1 MKNDKKFI
9 YFLFV
14 TTCILGL
21 AGQLFLMNLK
31 ILEMLNFFNINVVF
45 FWLIFGIFI
54 YFTLFNKKIKNQER
68 TIKELDDIKAF
79 FKEEELNDKEVT
91 ERELLKIKNEFF
103 YKEEDTEKYP
113 ILSKVWKEYSS
124 TFLKTSDNKYYQII
138 DAEDLFN
145 ENSLV
150 KEKMNMK
157 ILNYIPQLFVGLG
170 IFGTFLGLSLGLSKI
185 NLRDTGDLGQINNL
199 IEGVQTSF
207 YTSLYGMF
215 FSISITLLFNNYMS
229 QIEKRIFIL
238 RDKLNNLFFLNNGGE
253 IIQDMR
259 NELKEIRA
267 YNSEMATQITNGINK
282 ELVQMTTVLDN
293 KIGGITSGI
302 TGTFQETM
310 SENLEKIFSQ
320 DFIKNFENIKD
331 ELIEI
336 SRENNQFIA
345 KYKNEMKEIITTTKS
360 LKDEFLV
367 FVDEINQKY
376 NDTNENLKEN
386 FEKISIVLNDV
397 REIQSG
403 INEFTEDVQFIA
415 SENKKIISDFKD
427 VSVNLKGFAEGQET
441 ILNLWQGYKDNFAS
455 FEKCINDN
463 FENYQII
470 LEDVSDK
477 YGDKIDKLTTDYIK
491 TMNMGMEDVFKGYD
505 NHITEVIEK
514 FQGVLKTFKEN
525 LELSDDNLKNNL
537 DLLQENLESQSKLSE
552 INKGISEKNR
562 LLLEKIE
569 KTQQHLANLGE
580 KGDR

>member
-150 KEKMNMK
+150 KEKINMK

-331 ELIEI
+331 ELIET

-345 KYKNEMKEIITTTKS
+345 KYKNEMKEIITITKS

-441 ILNLWQGYKDNFAS
+441 ILSLWQGYKDNFAS

>member
-1 MKNDKKFI
+1 MKNDKNFI

-14 TTCILGL
+14 TTCVLGL
-21 AGQLFLMNLK
+21 MGQFFLMNFK
-31 ILEMLNFFNINVVF
+31 ILEMFNLFNINVVF

-68 TIKELDDIKAF
+68 TIKELDDIKSF
-79 FKEEELNDKEVT
+79 FEREELCDKKIT
-91 ERELLKIKNEFF
+91 ERELLKIANEFF

-124 TFLKTSDNKYYQII
+124 TVLKTNENKCYQII

-145 ENSLV
+145 ENSLI

-238 RDKLNNLFFLNNGGE
+238 RDKLNSLFFLNNGGE

-259 NELKEIRA
+259 DELKEIRA

-282 ELVQMTTVLDN
+282 ELVQMTAILDN
-293 KIGGITSGI
+293 KIAGITSGI

-310 SENLEKIFSQ
+310 SENLEKIFSE
-320 DFIKNFENIKD
+320 DFIKNFANIKD
-331 ELIEI
+331 ELLET
-336 SRENNQFIA
+336 SRENNRFIA
-345 KYKNEMKEIITTTKS
+345 EYKNEMKEIVTTTKS

-367 FVDEINQKY
+367 FADEINQKY

-386 FEKISIVLNDV
+386 FEKISVVLNDV
-397 REIQSG
+397 REIHSS

-427 VSVNLKGFAEGQET
+427 VSVNLKDFAEGQET
-441 ILNLWQGYKDNFAS
+441 ILNLWKGYKDNFAS

-477 YGDKIDKLTTDYIK
+477 YGEKIDKLTTDYIK

-552 INKGISEKNR
+552 INNGISEKNR
-562 LLLEKIE
+562 VLLEKIE

>member
-45 FWLIFGIFI
+45 FGLIFGIFI

-331 ELIEI
+331 ELIET

-403 INEFTEDVQFIA
+403 INEFTDDVQFIA

>member
-14 TTCILGL
+14 ITCILGL

-331 ELIEI
+331 ELIET

>member
-21 AGQLFLMNLK
+21 AGQLFLMNFK

-331 ELIEI
+331 ELIET

-345 KYKNEMKEIITTTKS
+345 KYKNEMKEIVTTTKS

-367 FVDEINQKY
+367 FADEINQKY

-386 FEKISIVLNDV
+386 FEKISIVLNDI
-397 REIQSG
+397 REIHSS

-427 VSVNLKGFAEGQET
+427 VSVNLKDFAEGQET
-441 ILNLWQGYKDNFAS
+441 ILNLWKGYKESFAS

-470 LEDVSDK
+470 
-477 YGDKIDKLTTDYIK
+477 
-491 TMNMGMEDVFKGYD
+491 
-505 NHITEVIEK
+505 
-514 FQGVLKTFKEN
+514 
-525 LELSDDNLKNNL
+525 
-537 DLLQENLESQSKLSE
+537 
-552 INKGISEKNR
+552 
-562 LLLEKIE
+562 
-569 KTQQHLANLGE
+569 
-580 KGDR
+580 

>member
-1 MKNDKKFI
+1 
-9 YFLFV
+9 
-14 TTCILGL
+14 
-21 AGQLFLMNLK
+21 
-31 ILEMLNFFNINVVF
+31 
-45 FWLIFGIFI
+45 
-54 YFTLFNKKIKNQER
+54 
-68 TIKELDDIKAF
+68 
-79 FKEEELNDKEVT
+79 
-91 ERELLKIKNEFF
+91 
-103 YKEEDTEKYP
+103 
-113 ILSKVWKEYSS
+113 
-124 TFLKTSDNKYYQII
+124 
-138 DAEDLFN
+138 
-145 ENSLV
+145 
-150 KEKMNMK
+150 
-157 ILNYIPQLFVGLG
+157 
-170 IFGTFLGLSLGLSKI
+170 
-185 NLRDTGDLGQINNL
+185 
-199 IEGVQTSF
+199 
-207 YTSLYGMF
+207 
-215 FSISITLLFNNYMS
+215 
-229 QIEKRIFIL
+229 
-238 RDKLNNLFFLNNGGE
+238 
-253 IIQDMR
+253 
-259 NELKEIRA
+259 
-267 YNSEMATQITNGINK
+267 
-282 ELVQMTTVLDN
+282 
-293 KIGGITSGI
+293 
-302 TGTFQETM
+302 
-310 SENLEKIFSQ
+310 
-320 DFIKNFENIKD
+320 
-331 ELIEI
+331 
-336 SRENNQFIA
+336 
-345 KYKNEMKEIITTTKS
+345 MKEIITTTKS

-403 INEFTEDVQFIA
+403 INEFTDDVQFIA

>member
-21 AGQLFLMNLK
+21 AGQLFLMNFK
-31 ILEMLNFFNINVVF
+31 ILEMLNFFNINVIF

-331 ELIEI
+331 ELIET

-569 KTQQHLANLGE
+569 KTQQHLVNLGE

>member
-1 MKNDKKFI
+1 MKNEKKFI

-14 TTCILGL
+14 ITCILSLG
-21 AGQLFLMNLK
+21 GQFYLMNFK
-31 ILEMLNFFNINVVF
+31 ILEMFNFFNINVIF

-79 FKEEELNDKEVT
+79 FEKEELNGKEIT

-103 YKEEDTEKYP
+103 YKEEDIEKYP
-113 ILSKVWKEYSS
+113 ILSKSWKEYSS
-124 TFLKTSDNKYYQII
+124 TFLKTSDNKYYQIT

-145 ENSLV
+145 ENSLI

-170 IFGTFLGLSLGLSKI
+170 IFGTFLGLSLGLSQI
-185 NLRDTGDLGQINNL
+185 NLKDTGDLGQINNL

-238 RDKLNNLFFLNNGGE
+238 RDKLNSLFFLNNGGE

-267 YNSEMATQITNGINK
+267 YNSEMASQITNGINK
-282 ELVQMTTVLDN
+282 ELVQMTAVLDN
-293 KIGGITSGI
+293 KISGITSGI
-302 TGTFQETM
+302 TGTFQQTM
-310 SENLEKIFSQ
+310 SENLEKIFSA

-331 ELIEI
+331 ELLET

-345 KYKNEMKEIITTTKS
+345 EYKNEMKEIVTTTKS

-386 FEKISIVLNDV
+386 FEKISVILNDIK
-397 REIQSG
+397 EIHSS

-415 SENKKIISDFKD
+415 SENKKIILDFKD
-427 VSVNLKGFAEGQET
+427 ISVNLKEFAEGQDT
-441 ILNLWQGYKDNFAS
+441 ILNLWRGYRDNFAS

-463 FENYQII
+463 FENYQTI
-470 LEDVSDK
+470 LEEVSDK
-477 YGDKIDKLTTDYIK
+477 YGNIIDKISTEYIK
-491 TMNMGMEDVFKGYD
+491 TMNMGMEDVFRGYD
-505 NHITEVIEK
+505 NHLTEIVEK
-514 FQGVLKTFKEN
+514 FQGVLITFKEN

-552 INKGISEKNR
+552 INKEISEKNR
-562 LLLEKIE
+562 VLLEKIE
-569 KTQQHLANLGE
+569 KAQQHLENSEE
-580 KGDR
+580 KGDK

>member
-1 MKNDKKFI
+1 MKNEKNFI
-9 YFLFV
+9 YFLFAI
-14 TTCILGL
+14 TCILSLG
-21 AGQLFLMNLK
+21 GQFYLMNFK
-31 ILEMLNFFNINVVF
+31 ILEMFNFFNINVIF

-79 FKEEELNDKEVT
+79 FEEEELNGKEIT

-103 YKEEDTEKYP
+103 YKEEDIEKYP
-113 ILSKVWKEYSS
+113 ILSKSWKEYSS
-124 TFLKTSDNKYYQII
+124 TFLKTSDNKYYQVS

-145 ENSLV
+145 ENSLI

-170 IFGTFLGLSLGLSKI
+170 IFGTFLGLSLGLSHI

-238 RDKLNNLFFLNNGGE
+238 RDKLNSLFFLNNGGE

-267 YNSEMATQITNGINK
+267 YNSEMASQITNGINK

-293 KIGGITSGI
+293 KISGITSGI
-302 TGTFQETM
+302 TGTFQQTM
-310 SENLEKIFSQ
+310 SENLEKIFSA

-331 ELIEI
+331 ELLET

-345 KYKNEMKEIITTTKS
+345 EYKNEMKEIVTTTKS

-367 FVDEINQKY
+367 FADEINQKY

-386 FEKISIVLNDV
+386 FEKISVVLNDV
-397 REIQSG
+397 REIHSG

-427 VSVNLKGFAEGQET
+427 VSVNLKEFAEGQDT
-441 ILNLWQGYKDNFAS
+441 ILNLWRGYRDNFAS
-455 FEKCINDN
+455 FEESINSN
-463 FENYQII
+463 FENYQKI

-477 YGDKIDKLTTDYIK
+477 YGNKIDKLTTEYVK
-491 TMNMGMEDVFKGYD
+491 TMNMGMEDVFRGYD

-514 FQGVLKTFKEN
+514 FQGVLKSFKEN

-537 DLLQENLESQSKLSE
+537 DLLQANLEDQSKLSE
-552 INKGISEKNR
+552 INNGISEKNR
-562 LLLEKIE
+562 VLLEKIE
-569 KTQQHLANLGE
+569 KTQQHLANLEE

>member
-1 MKNDKKFI
+1 MKNEKNFI
-9 YFLFV
+9 YFLFAI
-14 TTCILGL
+14 TCILSLG
-21 AGQLFLMNLK
+21 GQFYLMNFK
-31 ILEMLNFFNINVVF
+31 ILEMFNFFNINVIF

-79 FKEEELNDKEVT
+79 FEEEELNGKEIT

-103 YKEEDTEKYP
+103 YKEEDIEKYP
-113 ILSKVWKEYSS
+113 ILSKSWKEYSS
-124 TFLKTSDNKYYQII
+124 TFLKTSDNKYYQVS

-145 ENSLV
+145 ENSLI

-170 IFGTFLGLSLGLSKI
+170 IFGTFLGLSLGLSQI
-185 NLRDTGDLGQINNL
+185 NLKDTGDLGQINNL

-238 RDKLNNLFFLNNGGE
+238 RDKLNSLFFLNNGGE

-267 YNSEMATQITNGINK
+267 YNSEMASQITNGINK
-282 ELVQMTTVLDN
+282 ELVQMTAVLDN
-293 KIGGITSGI
+293 KISGITSGI
-302 TGTFQETM
+302 TGTFQQTM
-310 SENLEKIFSQ
+310 SENLEKIFSA

-331 ELIEI
+331 ELLET

-345 KYKNEMKEIITTTKS
+345 EYKNEMKEIVTTTKS
-360 LKDEFLV
+360 LKDEFLA
-367 FVDEINQKY
+367 FADEINQKY

-397 REIQSG
+397 REIHSS
-403 INEFTEDVQFIA
+403 INEFTDDVQFIA

-427 VSVNLKGFAEGQET
+427 VSVNLKEFAEGQDT
-441 ILNLWQGYKDNFAS
+441 ILNLWRGYRDNFAS

-477 YGDKIDKLTTDYIK
+477 YGEKIDKLTTDYIK

-514 FQGVLKTFKEN
+514 FQGVLKSFKEN

-537 DLLQENLESQSKLSE
+537 DLLQENLESQSMLSE
-552 INKGISEKNR
+552 VNKEISEKNKI
-562 LLLEKIE
+562 LLEKIE
-569 KTQQHLANLGE
+569 KTQQHLEKLEE

>member
-21 AGQLFLMNLK
+21 AGQLFLMNFK

-150 KEKMNMK
+150 KEKINMK

-331 ELIEI
+331 ELIET

-345 KYKNEMKEIITTTKS
+345 KYKNEMKEIITITKS

-552 INKGISEKNR
+552 INNGISEKNR
-562 LLLEKIE
+562 VLLEKIE
-569 KTQQHLANLGE
+569 KTQQHLANLEE

>member
-21 AGQLFLMNLK
+21 VGQLFLMNFK

-79 FKEEELNDKEVT
+79 FKEEELYDKEVT

-331 ELIEI
+331 ELIET

-470 LEDVSDK
+470 LENVSDK

-491 TMNMGMEDVFKGYD
+491 TMNVGMEDVFKGYD

>member
-21 AGQLFLMNLK
+21 AGQLFLMDFK

-124 TFLKTSDNKYYQII
+124 TFLKTSNNKYYQII

-331 ELIEI
+331 ELIET

>member
-21 AGQLFLMNLK
+21 AGQLFLMNFK

-54 YFTLFNKKIKNQER
+54 YFTLFNKKIKNQEK

-331 ELIEI
+331 ELIET

>member
-1 MKNDKKFI
+1 MKNEKKFI
-9 YFLFV
+9 YFLFAI
-14 TTCILGL
+14 TCVLSLG
-21 AGQLFLMNLK
+21 GQFYLMNFK
-31 ILEMLNFFNINVVF
+31 ILEMFNFFNINVIF

-68 TIKELDDIKAF
+68 TIKELDNIKVF
-79 FKEEELNDKEVT
+79 FEEEELNGKEIT

-103 YKEEDTEKYP
+103 YKEENIEKYP
-113 ILSKVWKEYSS
+113 ILSKSWKEYSS
-124 TFLKTSDNKYYQII
+124 TFLKTSDDKYYQII

-145 ENSLV
+145 ENSLI

-170 IFGTFLGLSLGLSKI
+170 IFGTFLGLSLGLSQI
-185 NLRDTGDLGQINNL
+185 NLKDTADLGQINNL

-229 QIEKRIFIL
+229 QIGKRIFIL
-238 RDKLNNLFFLNNGGE
+238 RDKLNSLFFLNNGGE

-259 NELKEIRA
+259 NELQEIRA
-267 YNSEMATQITNGINK
+267 YNSEMASQITNGINK

-293 KIGGITSGI
+293 KISGITSGI

-310 SENLEKIFSQ
+310 SENLEKIFSA

-331 ELIEI
+331 ELLET

-345 KYKNEMKEIITTTKS
+345 EYKNEMKEIITTTKS

-367 FVDEINQKY
+367 FADEINQKY

-386 FEKISIVLNDV
+386 FEKISIVLNDI
-397 REIQSG
+397 REIHSS
-403 INEFTEDVQFIA
+403 INEFTEDVQFMA

-427 VSVNLKGFAEGQET
+427 VSVNLKEFAEGQDT
-441 ILNLWQGYKDNFAS
+441 ILNLWRGYRDNFAS

-463 FENYQII
+463 FENYQTI

-477 YGDKIDKLTTDYIK
+477 YGTTIDKLTTEYIK
-491 TMNMGMEDVFKGYD
+491 TMNMGMEDVFRGYD
-505 NHITEVIEK
+505 NHLTEIVEK

-552 INKGISEKNR
+552 INKEISEKNR
-562 LLLEKIE
+562 VLLEKIE
-569 KTQQHLANLGE
+569 KAQKHLENLEE

>member
-1 MKNDKKFI
+1 MKNEKKFI

-14 TTCILGL
+14 ITCILSLG
-21 AGQLFLMNLK
+21 GQFYLMNFK
-31 ILEMLNFFNINVVF
+31 ILEMFNFFNINVIF

-79 FKEEELNDKEVT
+79 FEKEELNGKEIT

-103 YKEEDTEKYP
+103 YKEEDIEKYP
-113 ILSKVWKEYSS
+113 ILSKSWKEYSS
-124 TFLKTSDNKYYQII
+124 TFLKTSDNKYYQIT

-145 ENSLV
+145 ENSLI

-170 IFGTFLGLSLGLSKI
+170 IFGTFLGLSLGLSQI
-185 NLRDTGDLGQINNL
+185 NLKDTGDLGQINNL

-238 RDKLNNLFFLNNGGE
+238 RDKLNSLFFLNNGGE

-267 YNSEMATQITNGINK
+267 YNSEMASQITNGINK
-282 ELVQMTTVLDN
+282 ELVQMTAVLDN
-293 KIGGITSGI
+293 KISGITSGI
-302 TGTFQETM
+302 TGTFQQTM
-310 SENLEKIFSQ
+310 SENLEKLFSA
-320 DFIKNFENIKD
+320 DFIKNFANIKD
-331 ELIEI
+331 ELLET

-345 KYKNEMKEIITTTKS
+345 EYKNEMKEIVTTTKS

-386 FEKISIVLNDV
+386 FEKISVILNDIK
-397 REIQSG
+397 EIHSS

-415 SENKKIISDFKD
+415 SENKKIILDFKD
-427 VSVNLKGFAEGQET
+427 ISVNLKEFAEGQDT
-441 ILNLWQGYKDNFAS
+441 ILNLWRGYRDNFAS

-463 FENYQII
+463 FENYQTI
-470 LEDVSDK
+470 LEEVSDK
-477 YGDKIDKLTTDYIK
+477 YGNIIDKISTEYIK
-491 TMNMGMEDVFKGYD
+491 TMNMGMEDVFRGYD
-505 NHITEVIEK
+505 NHLTEIVEK
-514 FQGVLKTFKEN
+514 FQGVLITFKEN

-552 INKGISEKNR
+552 INKEISEKNR
-562 LLLEKIE
+562 VLLEKIE
-569 KTQQHLANLGE
+569 KAQQHLENSEE
-580 KGDR
+580 KGDK

>member
-21 AGQLFLMNLK
+21 VGQLFLMNFK

-79 FKEEELNDKEVT
+79 FKEEELYDKEVT

-157 ILNYIPQLFVGLG
+157 ILNYIPQLFVG
-170 IFGTFLGLSLGLSKI
+170 LGLSLGLSKI

-331 ELIEI
+331 ELIET

-470 LEDVSDK
+470 LENVSDK

-491 TMNMGMEDVFKGYD
+491 TMNVGMEDVFKGYD

>member
-45 FWLIFGIFI
+45 FGLIFGIFI

-331 ELIEI
+331 ELIET
-336 SRENNQFIA
+336 S
-345 KYKNEMKEIITTTKS
+345 S
-360 LKDEFLV
+360 
-367 FVDEINQKY
+367 
-376 NDTNENLKEN
+376 
-386 FEKISIVLNDV
+386 
-397 REIQSG
+397 
-403 INEFTEDVQFIA
+403 
-415 SENKKIISDFKD
+415 
-427 VSVNLKGFAEGQET
+427 
-441 ILNLWQGYKDNFAS
+441 
-455 FEKCINDN
+455 
-463 FENYQII
+463 
-470 LEDVSDK
+470 
-477 YGDKIDKLTTDYIK
+477 
-491 TMNMGMEDVFKGYD
+491 
-505 NHITEVIEK
+505 
-514 FQGVLKTFKEN
+514 
-525 LELSDDNLKNNL
+525 
-537 DLLQENLESQSKLSE
+537 
-552 INKGISEKNR
+552 
-562 LLLEKIE
+562 
-569 KTQQHLANLGE
+569 
-580 KGDR
+580 